1 MNAAAAKW
9 QAFAQQGGP
18 TGQPAGNVRQDEAYA
33 RKCAEGMK
41 LPPPGA
47 AVTEEHRV
55 EYPALRDEEI
65 RALGQMIFDKSEA
78 LWIKDTPQTMVRG
91 FLHDMLTK
99 GEPASQAP
107 LIRGGEHAEWLE
119 AEIAKAYRRG
129 HYRRGRPHHHSCCSR
144 DRGASAPLAGASGAA
159 GLAPEGAE
167 EPPASVVSCL
177 GARPTARDART

>member
-129 HYRRGRPHHHSCCSR
+129 HYRRG
-144 DRGASAPLAGASGAA
+144 ALTITAAAA
-159 GLAPEGAE
+159 GIAVHP
-167 EPPASVVSCL
+167 
-177 GARPTARDART
+177 RR